1 MIAIVDYGL
10 GNLHSAQKAF
20 GHVGIEAEL
29 TSDPA
34 RIQDAAG
41 VVLPGVG
48 AYGDCLRGLEEKH
61 LVEPVLEAARSGRP
75 FLGICIGFQL
85 LFEGSDEGDVDG
97 GLGLF
102 AGRIRRFPN
111 ASDTGLK
118 VPHMGWNQIAVPEG
132 RTCPLLEAGASPYV
146 YFVHSYYAEPVDD
159 SIVLAE
165 CEYGQRFPAIVGKD
179 NVFACQFH
187 PEKSQQ
193 AGLDVLRRFGNLVH
207 SPVG

>member
-1 MIAIVDYGL
+1 MITIVDYGL

-20 GHVGIEAEL
+20 AHVGIEAEL

-34 RIQDAAG
+34 RIRDAAG

-48 AYGDCLRGLEEKH
+48 AYGDCLRGLEEKD
-61 LVEPVLEAARSGRP
+61 LVEPVLEAAHSGRP

-85 LFEGSDEGDVDG
+85 LFEGSDEGGVDG

-102 AGRIRRFPN
+102 RGRIRRFPD
-111 ASDTGLK
+111 AAATGLK
-118 VPHMGWNQIAVPEG
+118 VPHMGWNQIRVPQG
-132 RTCPLLEAGASPYV
+132 ADCPLLETGDAPFV
-146 YFVHSYYAEPVDD
+146 YFVHSYYAAPEDPA
-159 SIVLAE
+159 IVLAE
-165 CEYGQRFPAIVGKD
+165 CEYGLRFPAIVGRD

-193 AGLDVLRRFGNLVH
+193 AGLEVLRKFGNLVE
-207 SPVG
+207 SPVA